1 MVGFPLLLIPLAIYN
16 IIVFLMPDVSFT
28 DPLVKVMLVS
38 GAEWSVTLSDI
49 LLTLAIFLLLAE
61 VIKGARPGAKY
72 LTDHLLSL
80 IVFGAAAAE
89 FVMWP
94 KFATSTYFLM
104 TALSLVDF
112 ISGLALRTRRR
123 TVAAA
128 PAPAR
133 PAKAEKVEAEKVE
146 PPAPEPQ
153 PVPVP
158 SEPVKPAAP
167 PAAAVAESVLQ
178 EKPDLKPEPRP
189 APPSAAPEPTPVV
202 PAPDAPKTA
211 APEVPAPESHS
222 PEIPSPGLQPGPSF
236 PPPPDKPDTPPRCS
250 RWFAASGSR
259 QRCAGSGWRHRPPA
273 RPPATPAAVGRIA
286 APGRRSRTVAR

>member
-38 GAEWSVTLSDI
+38 GAEWTVTLSDI
-49 LLTLAIFLLLAE
+49 LLTLAILLLLAE

-123 TVAAA
+123 AVAA

-133 PAKAEKVEAEKVE
+133 PAKAGKIEAEKVEAEVE
-146 PPAPEPQ
+146 RPAPEPQ
-153 PVPVP
+153 PAQA
-158 SEPVKPAAP
+158 PVKPEPP

-178 EKPDLKPEPRP
+178 EKPEPIKPETKP
-189 APPSAAPEPTPVV
+189 APPAAAPEPTPVV

-211 APEVPAPESHS
+211 ATEVPPRESHS
-222 PEIPSPGLQPGPSF
+222 PEIPSPGLQPGPAF
-236 PPPPDKPDTPPRCS
+236 PPPDKPDTP
-250 RWFAASGSR
+250 
-259 QRCAGSGWRHRPPA
+259 QR
-273 RPPATPAAVGRIA
+273 
-286 APGRRSRTVAR
+286 